1 MFDED
6 APLKKRS
13 NVIIPG
19 EDLSEFSIA
28 DLQER
33 RAAIE
38 AEIIRI
44 DEMIASKQSGRAA
57 AESIFRQ
64 G

>member
-6 APLKKRS
+6 APLKKNS
-13 NVIIPG
+13 NVIIPDA
-19 EDLSEFSIA
+19 DLSEFSIES
-28 DLQER
+28 LQER
-33 RAAIE
+33 REAIE
-38 AEIIRI
+38 AEIRRI
-44 DEMIASKQSGRAA
+44 DEMIASKQSGRAV

>member
-6 APLKKRS
+6 APLKKNS
-13 NVIIPG
+13 NTIIPG
-19 EDLSEFSIA
+19 EDLSEFSIES
-28 DLQER
+28 LQER
-33 RAAIE
+33 REAIE
-38 AEIIRI
+38 AEITRI
-44 DEMIASKQSGRAA
+44 DEMIAFKQSGRAA

>member
-6 APLKKRS
+6 APLGKNP

-19 EDLSEFSIA
+19 EDLSEFSIEG
-28 DLQER
+28 LKER
-33 RAAIE
+33 RLSIE
-38 AEIIRI
+38 SEITRI
-44 DEMIASKQSGRAA
+44 DEMIASKQSGLEV

>member
-6 APLKKRS
+6 APLKKNS
-13 NVIIPG
+13 SAIIPG
-19 EDLSEFSIA
+19 EDLSEFSIES
-28 DLQER
+28 LQER
-33 RAAIE
+33 RDVIE
-38 AEIIRI
+38 AEIARI
-44 DEMIASKQSGRAA
+44 DEMIAFKQSGRAA